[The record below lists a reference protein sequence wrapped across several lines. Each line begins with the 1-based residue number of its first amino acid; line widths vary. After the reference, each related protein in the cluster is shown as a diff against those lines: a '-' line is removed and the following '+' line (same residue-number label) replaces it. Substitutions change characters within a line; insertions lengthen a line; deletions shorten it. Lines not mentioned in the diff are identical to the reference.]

1 MCTCVY
7 AYEAHVCRCEQFKF
21 QRQLYANELWTPMVV
36 AHMQM
41 RGMQMSC
48 DYADEVGRM
57 EMTEWMGVRGWEVHE
72 SLQMHADVCKWAG
85 WQTTQIAYALLP
97 SQDLPLDPSS
107 FEFVV

>member
-1 MCTCVY
+1 
-7 AYEAHVCRCEQFKF
+7 
-21 QRQLYANELWTPMVV
+21 MVV

-72 SLQMHADVCKWAG
+72 SLQMHADVCK
-85 WQTTQIAYALLP
+85 
-97 SQDLPLDPSS
+97 
-107 FEFVV
+107 